1 MSTHYGRQA
10 LETLTNNAPDYEDIA
25 EGGQRKY
32 NHTDCPSG
40 VDTKQRL
47 YVKNLDGAYLW
58 HCHNCNDSGYFR
70 PKDRVTRIVAT
81 ASGLPVKS
89 RANLVRQYNSIPVA
103 HNLAD
108 FRLEGQLWLAQY
120 EFNDD
125 SMLNTIGIK
134 EDDNG
139 VYLPIW
145 HNTGVL
151 AGVQQRQYSGKP
163 KYRTD
168 TEAPCSV
175 LGGVVGMPLVVVE
188 DLMSSYKL
196 FFAGYSTVCLLGTKL
211 SDHAALAIAKAD
223 RVVVWLDDD
232 TAGHKA
238 AINIYKEVSP
248 YSKEY
253 SAMFLDQP
261 KEIPMSTLRTME
273 I

>member
-1 MSTHYGRQA
+1 
-10 LETLTNNAPDYEDIA
+10 
-25 EGGQRKY
+25 
-32 NHTDCPSG
+32 
-40 VDTKQRL
+40 
-47 YVKNLDGAYLW
+47 
-58 HCHNCNDSGYFR
+58 
-70 PKDRVTRIVAT
+70 
-81 ASGLPVKS
+81 
-89 RANLVRQYNSIPVA
+89 
-103 HNLAD
+103 
-108 FRLEGQLWLAQY
+108 
-120 EFNDD
+120 
-125 SMLNTIGIK
+125 MLNTIGIK
-134 EDDNG
+134 EDDDG

-145 HNTGVL
+145 HKGLL

-168 TEAPCSV
+168 TTTPCSV
-175 LGGVVGMPLVVVE
+175 LDGGVGMPLVVVE

-248 YSKEY
+248 YAKHY

-261 KEIPMSTLRTME
+261 KEIPMSTLFTME